1 MLLDDVWAQAARDL
15 ADVHE
20 VMLCIGCVE
29 RRLRRRLTPE
39 DFNWSLGIN
48 SPSEMDTDRLADRK
62 GQRITPRRP

>member
-1 MLLDDVWAQAARDL
+1 MLLDDVWAAVAGDL
-15 ADVHE
+15 ADTHG

-48 SPSEMDTDRLADRK
+48 SPSEMNTDRLADRK
-62 GQRITPRRP
+62 GQRTTARHA